1 MTKHQSENSRL
12 TTIEFN
18 FSVADQ
24 EESIVF
30 DEIAEPAHVP
40 E

>member
-1 MTKHQSENSRL
+1 MTKRQSENSGL
-12 TTIEFN
+12 TAIEFN

-30 DEIAEPAHVP
+30 DEIADLAHVP